1 MTCRRCRS
9 CHFRF
14 VDVRLPHLHGAPGF
28 AFQLHVNRRAGPR
41 ADGIQERRGSEVR
54 LERSFLRVAESSFH
68 EGAFEELCDARLAAD
83 EQTPQV
89 GFGGALWSGDRGC
102 RSGLRWIACSSA
114 LRAEGRPR
122 FYGTEP
128 GPSHGRPQ
136 EGEAWPVP
144 LRAQQDP
151 PRTRLR
157 ALAAARDRALA
168 CDGKEDKACD
178 CSSEVALFRG
188 MKSDF

>member
-102 RSGLRWIACSSA
+102 RSGLRWMACSSA
-114 LRAEGRPR
+114 LRAEGRAR
-122 FYGTEP
+122 FPGTKP
-128 GPSHGRPQ
+128 GSSHGR
-136 EGEAWPVP
+136 A
-144 LRAQQDP
+144 RSKI
-151 PRTRLR
+151 RLGHDC
-157 ALAAARDRALA
+157 AR
-168 CDGKEDKACD
+168 
-178 CSSEVALFRG
+178 
-188 MKSDF
+188 